1 MKRFLAS
8 FLILVVFTS
17 VLVCGCVHEAQAAP
31 QASHHSDRDHHHGND
46 TTSGRDCSGADMQL
60 PQQIDVSKPDLKNS
74 FHLTYIRTDEQL
86 TWTSML
92 ANDSGIRGPPPGW
105 PGLSQTHP
113 PLLLI
118 TQRFLI

>member
-1 MKRFLAS
+1 MKMFLTS

-31 QASHHSDRDHHHGND
+31 HASHHSDRDHHHGND
-46 TTSGRDCSGADMQL
+46 TTSVQDCSGTDMQL
-60 PQQIDVSKPDLKNS
+60 PQQIAVSKTDLKNS
-74 FHLTYIRTDEQL
+74 THFDYVRTDEQPIRFPAVASNKGL
-86 TWTSML
+86 
-92 ANDSGIRGPPPGW
+92 RGPPPGW

-113 PLLLI
+113 PILLI